1 MENILARMELARYRD
16 KKRFI
21 LMLCGILGLGVFL
34 SLLIQVN
41 YGTDACSF
49 MNLSVSARLGILFGT
64 MAMMVHIICFMP
76 ELMYAPRHIG
86 PGTIFNMVL
95 IGYIAD
101 FCRMLWSR
109 YLPQYLFTEN
119 PWRPIV
125 FVSALIPFLFFAAL
139 YMNADMGLAPYDS
152 VPMIV
157 SDRFHLPFAPV
168 RIAWDGLMAAIGICM
183 GGHLTLATVIL
194 TLSIGPAVSFV
205 GARMKKIFA

>member
-109 YLPQYLFTEN
+109 YLHNAL
-119 PWRPIV
+119 
-125 FVSALIPFLFFAAL
+125 SA
-139 YMNADMGLAPYDS
+139 
-152 VPMIV
+152 V
-157 SDRFHLPFAPV
+157 
-168 RIAWDGLMAAIGICM
+168 
-183 GGHLTLATVIL
+183 
-194 TLSIGPAVSFV
+194 
-205 GARMKKIFA
+205 

>member
-64 MAMMVHIICFMP
+64 MAMMVHVICFMP

-101 FCRMLWSR
+101 F
-109 YLPQYLFTEN
+109 
-119 PWRPIV
+119 
-125 FVSALIPFLFFAAL
+125 
-139 YMNADMGLAPYDS
+139 
-152 VPMIV
+152 
-157 SDRFHLPFAPV
+157 
-168 RIAWDGLMAAIGICM
+168 
-183 GGHLTLATVIL
+183 
-194 TLSIGPAVSFV
+194 
-205 GARMKKIFA
+205 